1 MSIFFWQ
8 HVSGTFALMYKSCV
22 IKIII
27 NTYVF
32 FPPDDLLSG
41 MVNKQLFF
49 MGHLYFNKFQQILL
63 TFLRIVRIH
72 MF

>member
-1 MSIFFWQ
+1 
-8 HVSGTFALMYKSCV
+8 MYKACV

-32 FPPDDLLSG
+32 FHPDDLLSG

>member
-1 MSIFFWQ
+1 
-8 HVSGTFALMYKSCV
+8 MYKACV
-22 IKIII
+22 INIII